1 MGHISCWS
9 EKDLARMA
17 KVTPEQIWEWH
28 RAGLLRG
35 EVITSD
41 VTGTTWLRFPLTES
55 VAARALRD
63 GKDPQQARD
72 ELFKDRELRW
82 EHTPPRR
89 TRGELNDSLERFR
102 IRNNLP
108 VPDRGPWGDGD
119 PRKEKEVG

>member
-1 MGHISCWS
+1 
-9 EKDLARMA
+9 MA
-17 KVTPEQIWEWH
+17 KVSPEQIWEWH

-55 VAARALRD
+55 VAARALGEGRN
-63 GKDPQQARD
+63 PQQARD
-72 ELFKDRELRW
+72 ELFEGREPRW

-89 TRGELNDSLERFR
+89 TPHELKDSLERFR

-108 VPDRGPWGDGD
+108 VPDRDSWGDGD
-119 PRKEKEVG
+119 PRREKEVG